1 MVEIK
6 SALGKKKKKS
16 VLITVGVALIYLAVL
31 GAGSF
36 LVFSKVRETVA
47 ASDMLPNFT
56 LNTETKQNIAED
68 EEKHSDAVMWA
79 EWTDTERVTVLL
91 LGIDERQHEEGPWR
105 TDTMIVLTLD
115 PVTMQAGV
123 LSIPRDLWVHI
134 PGYGENRINT
144 AHFLGDAFDHPG
156 GGPALAEE
164 TVAYNLGIAIDYYVR
179 LNFKGFVR
187 LVNEI
192 GGIDVD
198 VPQTIDDPYY
208 PDEGVGYDPLYIEA
222 GAQHFDGEMALKY
235 ARTRHTE
242 HGDFDRAR
250 RQQDVM
256 LAIMEKVTRPDNLP
270 HLVSRAPEIYQAVD
284 ASIQT
289 DLKLDEIMALGMLAS
304 KVDRDDIRFG
314 VVDEQTTMAMTTP
327 DEQQI
332 LLPLRDEMRRVR
344 DYVFGIERP
353 SGETVGE
360 ESATISVL
368 NGTETP
374 GLAGA
379 TSEYLTSQGFLV
391 SHYDNADRPDY
402 EDSLIILNRDKPLTA
417 LKLLELL
424 NLPQSA
430 VVKGSN
436 PTASYDVII
445 ILGEDYAAKQSASR

>member
-1 MVEIK
+1 
-6 SALGKKKKKS
+6 
-16 VLITVGVALIYLAVL
+16 
-31 GAGSF
+31 
-36 LVFSKVRETVA
+36 
-47 ASDMLPNFT
+47 
-56 LNTETKQNIAED
+56 
-68 EEKHSDAVMWA
+68 
-79 EWTDTERVTVLL
+79 
-91 LGIDERQHEEGPWR
+91 
-105 TDTMIVLTLD
+105 
-115 PVTMQAGV
+115 
-123 LSIPRDLWVHI
+123 
-134 PGYGENRINT
+134 
-144 AHFLGDAFDHPG
+144 
-156 GGPALAEE
+156 
-164 TVAYNLGIAIDYYVR
+164 
-179 LNFKGFVR
+179 
-187 LVNEI
+187 
-192 GGIDVD
+192 
-198 VPQTIDDPYY
+198 
-208 PDEGVGYDPLYIEA
+208 
-222 GAQHFDGEMALKY
+222 
-235 ARTRHTE
+235 
-242 HGDFDRAR
+242 
-250 RQQDVM
+250 M

-314 VVDEQTTMAMTTP
+314 VIDEQMTMAMTTP

-353 SGETVGE
+353 SEETVGE

-368 NGTETP
+368 NGTEMP

-445 ILGEDYAAKQSASR
+445 ILGEDYAAKQSASH